1 MLEINYSHWF
11 FVHNFVFFSQ
21 AWVNKIY
28 YWPWVPNLAITE
40 HAVAFRLNQCL
51 LEYVIKPYVF
61 VGKKN
66 IRPFKLCLYK
76 DSQSLKLG
84 MSLNN
89 GYLISNVSVDVNER
103 TRFAIFILNVRY
115 VQWETNFNPLTMG
128 EGGAVRPPVVFC
140 TLLKKSWLI

>member
-1 MLEINYSHWF
+1 MLEINYSHEF

-28 YWPWVPNLAITE
+28 NWPWVPNLAITE
-40 HAVAFRLNQCL
+40 HPLTFRLNQCL

-89 GYLISNVSVDVNER
+89 GYLISNVYVDVNECLEELDLPFFFFSKCALHSMR
-103 TRFAIFILNVRY
+103 NR
-115 VQWETNFNPLTMG
+115 
-128 EGGAVRPPVVFC
+128 
-140 TLLKKSWLI
+140 LIK